1 MTKDTILFRVVLLM
15 AVALLCGCNQQS
27 GPPLARVSG
36 LVTLDG
42 QPVQGAGLEF
52 IADAGGVAYGK
63 SDNAGRYTMSFGNN
77 RQGAIVGKN
86 LVRITASDKVT
97 VGDKKYE
104 STEIFPRKY
113 NVDSQQYV
121 EVAKGSNQFDF
132 KCESAG
138 FKPRQEISRGG
149 N

>member
-1 MTKDTILFRVVLLM
+1 MTNDLFRPAALLTL
-15 AVALLCGCNQQS
+15 AFLCGCTAQS
-27 GPPLARVSG
+27 GPPLAHVSG
-36 LVTLDG
+36 TVTLDG

-63 SDNAGRYTMSFGNN
+63 SDSTGRYAMYFGND
-77 RQGAIVGKN
+77 RTGAIVGKN
-86 LVRITASDKVT
+86 LVRITAGDKVT
-97 VGDKKYE
+97 VGDMKYE

-113 NVDSQQYV
+113 NVDSQQFV

-132 KCESAG
+132 QCESTG
-138 FKPRQEISRGG
+138 FQPRQQVSRGG